1 MSKWTKGE
9 WLIADG
15 SDGFVYA
22 LNEQGTNRFW
32 LDVQSAG
39 KGKADADEVMANAKL
54 IAQAPVL
61 AERLAAL
68 IDVMIGE
75 GYAELDSIKS
85 SISTLQDAGYY
96 D

>member
-1 MSKWTKGE
+1 ME
-9 WLIADG
+9 VNP
-15 SDGFVYA
+15 SDGYA
-22 LNEQGTNRFW
+22 YQWPCLYGGEYEIIGTEGFYGD
-32 LDVQSAG
+32 LETDI
-39 KGKADADEVMANAKL
+39 ANAKL

-68 IDVMIGE
+68 IDVMVGE

>member
-1 MSKWTKGE
+1 MSKWTNGE

-32 LDVQSAG
+32 LNVQSAG

-61 AERLAAL
+61 ADELANL
-68 IDVMIGE
+68 IAVLNGDGGTNPNSVDRCKK
-75 GYAELDSIKS
+75 A
-85 SISTLQDAGYY
+85 LQDAGYY